1 MVKFYS
7 VSDSKSGIQFGFKLN
22 FDPNLDL
29 NETILDLH
37 SSGGLQT
44 RNTHIDTQR
53 EKCWEGRRLIGKTEI
68 YVPIQTKRRTASIDR
83 ELMRVEILVDLS
95 NTCAT

>member
-1 MVKFYS
+1 MSKEIGETFGYWMVKFYS

-53 EKCWEGRRLIGKTEI
+53 EKCCEGRRLIGKTEI
-68 YVPIQTKRRTASIDR
+68 YTYQYRRSDARRAST
-83 ELMRVEILVDLS
+83 ES
-95 NTCAT
+95 